1 MSNMRLL
8 HILRS
13 LALLAACFAC
23 GGCTSPFAISR
34 NTLFEE
40 DGASDS
46 VLFSLDDIS
55 DKVENSAK
63 TLVGKGY
70 SPEKARERYA
80 EAERRYQQAVRAQ
93 GDERIDLLL
102 SAADDFK
109 NAAERWPD
117 SALEQDALFMA
128 GESLFFADRYPETN
142 DTYEQLLKKYPNS
155 KYLDTVDARRFS
167 IAHYWLEVHKN
178 SPQSFWTFNVLD
190 KKRPMRDSFGHAVR
204 IYDRIR
210 IDDPTGKLADDATL
224 AAGNAYFAS
233 ANYLDADNFY
243 TDLRKTFPSSEHQ
256 FRAHLLGV
264 KAKLLTY
271 EGPDYSGDPLDDAEK
286 LIKQIRRQ
294 FPHESSK
301 EREYLARAYAE
312 VRYKKA
318 EREWNMA
325 QYYDRRG
332 EYGAARFHY
341 RSIEEDFGRTPFAER
356 TRSRIA
362 EIGNEPDV
370 PPQRLAWVV
379 KMFPEQED
387 VKPLIATANSGTRM
401 Q

>member
-1 MSNMRLL
+1 MSEMRLL
-8 HILRS
+8 HIFGL
-13 LALLAACFAC
+13 LALFSAFSAC
-23 GGCTSPFAISR
+23 GGCASPLAVSHD
-34 NTLFEE
+34 TLFDES
-40 DGASDS
+40 GASDS
-46 VLFSLDDIS
+46 VLFSPDAF
-55 DKVENSAK
+55 SAK
-63 TLVGKGY
+63 VKESAKALVGKGY
-70 SPEKARERYA
+70 SPDKARDRYM
-80 EAERRYQQAVRAQ
+80 EATNQYLQAVRTQ
-93 GDERIDLLL
+93 GDERVDLLL
-102 SAADDFK
+102 SAADDFQ
-109 NAAERWPD
+109 NAADRWPD

-128 GESLFFADRYPETN
+128 GESYFFADRYPKAN
-142 DTYEQLLKKYPNS
+142 DVYEELLKKYPNS
-155 KYLDTVDARRFS
+155 KYLDMVDARRFS
-167 IAHYWLEVHKN
+167 TAQYWLDMHKE
-178 SPQSFWTFNVLD
+178 SPQNFLAFNLTD

-294 FPHESSK
+294 FPHEASR
-301 EREYLARAYAE
+301 ERDYLARAYAE

-325 QYYDRRG
+325 KYYDRRG
-332 EYGAARFHY
+332 EYGAARYHY
-341 RSIEEDFGRTPFAER
+341 SLLDRDFTNTPFAER
-356 TRSRIA
+356 ARSRMA
-362 EIGNEPDV
+362 ETSNEPDV

-387 VKPLIATANSGTRM
+387 VKPMIATANSGTTRR
-401 Q
+401 